1 MYIITKLVGHH
12 AYIAVQFYV
21 SRMED
26 KEIILK
32 YDIDL
37 EDYRIYSVHII
48 VQCSV
53 QKYIIFCSLT
63 LQCPRSLFF
72 MNLCRI
78 FGTLAVLDT

>member
-1 MYIITKLVGHH
+1 MYIITKLVVHH

-37 EDYRIYSVHII
+37 EDYRIYSALNEEENFSNFHRNIN
-48 VQCSV
+48 VQNAKS
-53 QKYIIFCSLT
+53 
-63 LQCPRSLFF
+63 
-72 MNLCRI
+72 
-78 FGTLAVLDT
+78 